1 MNVPVFIIGN
11 SYVIDHIVTVKV
23 EVVDMRVFGIEI
35 PLKSLKSLR
44 LLEKIH
50 NCVKVQIVTWE
61 TQVLLG
67 IVLCPDCGH

>member
-1 MNVPVFIIGN
+1 MNVPIFIIGN